1 MLLTA
6 ALFLPAALL
15 ADPPVRAPEGPT
27 ARVDDGSPPRDIVPI
42 VLLRRSA
49 KKAPDGSGADVLVPA
64 DFSKDDIAR
73 RVRDLMSRPS
83 SFSQVVLRLDR
94 YVKRYLLADP
104 GLPAEQRAA
113 LEQPAYLFLS
123 DRQGGFPLEHFWLEG
138 SDGGLKEMRNVPFV
152 DMVVDEHD
160 LEPGAI
166 DGLEQIYAHELG
178 HLMMAALA
186 GPAPRKAS
194 SAMHFM
200 TVRTDP
206 WYAFTEGF
214 GEHFQPVAL
223 DHYGDQVPAARRN
236 PPASDL
242 ERFWQP
248 RFAREQVEGC
258 WICPANLRFVWW
270 HGGGE
275 QRMRDAPL
283 RENLFVHQVTL
294 PEPLQG
300 DGRPASEVRM
310 YRDVIAPSPGGPLKN
325 ASQMLSSEAVIAS
338 LFYRLVSD
346 GRLRDSHREPSFYR
360 PFLGTEQ
367 PASLAPGE
375 NVYLKLFD
383 VLHHG
388 FEWNDAPAISFVSA
402 WASRFPEDA
411 PALYDV
417 FLGVT
422 GGITV
427 ERGAAGAPGD
437 AGYLAG
443 LRDRVL
449 AGTAR
454 LDGNLGRP
462 LWLVS
467 PGMTFGMGL
476 YRYVPLPQNFTL
488 DLNAADVADLR
499 AVPGVSSA
507 LATAIVRERDARGA
521 FASVAD
527 LSAIPGMTPELVG
540 KFEAGFNRMED
551 RFRRA
556 RRAHRK
562 AIVQPDVDDELPG
575 VHGKGS
581 LLRGG
586 CVAGGPGARRGRH
599 RLPLGRVAR
608 EADRGPAPG
617 PAGRQAPAVAPRPW
631 RSDPGGGG
639 RGPAACRQRDPVL
652 LRVLPDAGQNGGG
665 RLGARLRGLV
675 DHGCAAHRR
684 SAAADARALARR
696 RARRRIGH
704 HRGDVLGEVDGSR
717 LRVQGSITRDGRDGT
732 LNCERE
738 RSTVGESRDPP
749 RDRVLH
755 PGVHRLLRTPG
766 RRPLPHLQRVIPV
779 VDHEQFRRRAPGR
792 QVRAKVLGRPKDIAR
807 ALHEEGRH
815 ADGRP
820 VGHPKLLRPA
830 GRMKRVADEHEP
842 RKERRAVRS
851 GRHL

>member
-27 ARVDDGSPPRDIVPI
+27 ARVDDGLPPRDIVPI

-556 RRAHRK
+556 AERTEKRSSNPTWMMNYL
-562 AIVQPDVDDELPG
+562 VFMV
-575 VHGKGS
+575 KG
-581 LLRGG
+581 
-586 CVAGGPGARRGRH
+586 AYY
-599 RLPLGRVAR
+599 
-608 EADRGPAPG
+608 
-617 PAGRQAPAVAPRPW
+617 
-631 RSDPGGGG
+631 
-639 RGPAACRQRDPVL
+639 
-652 LRVLPDAGQNGGG
+652 
-665 RLGARLRGLV
+665 
-675 DHGCAAHRR
+675 
-684 SAAADARALARR
+684 AAAAWQVARALVVAGIGYLLVVWLAKRTAGQRPVPPAGKRRRLRRGLGALTRAAAVAALPLAVSATLYSFGFFPTPVKMAGAGLALGFAAWWITVARR
-696 RARRRIGH
+696 TGEAQQRTLALSRAAALVVASVIIG
-704 HRGDVLGEVDGSR
+704 
-717 LRVQGSITRDGRDGT
+717 
-732 LNCERE
+732 
-738 RSTVGESRDPP
+738 
-749 RDRVLH
+749 
-755 PGVHRLLRTPG
+755 
-766 RRPLPHLQRVIPV
+766 
-779 VDHEQFRRRAPGR
+779 A
-792 QVRAKVLGRPKDIAR
+792 
-807 ALHEEGRH
+807 
-815 ADGRP
+815 
-820 VGHPKLLRPA
+820 
-830 GRMKRVADEHEP
+830 MY
-842 RKERRAVRS
+842 
-851 GRHL
+851 